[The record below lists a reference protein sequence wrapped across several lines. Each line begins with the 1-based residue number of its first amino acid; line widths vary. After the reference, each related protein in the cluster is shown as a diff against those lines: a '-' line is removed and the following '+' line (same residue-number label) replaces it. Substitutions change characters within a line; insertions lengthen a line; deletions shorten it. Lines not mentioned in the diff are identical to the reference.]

1 MKPAVATTAADV
13 GLYAAKSAVLV
24 AAQLRLGNTATRL
37 LLHMALECWDDED
50 NPGRVPPRRYFGRRE
65 LSAIALGFLA
75 PDNGSDAAFRALQRA
90 TKELVDKGAIVR
102 VRSGGNGAAAEFELQ
117 LPIAKP
123 KRTRGNGY
131 LFPVENREQG
141 SNFWSPQASTF

>member
-1 MKPAVATTAADV
+1 M

-50 NPGRVPPRRYFGRRE
+50 NPARVPPRRYFGRRE

-75 PDNGSDAAFRALQRA
+75 PENGSEAACRAVKRA

-102 VRSGGNGAAAEFELQ
+102 VRHGGNGSAAEFDLQ
-117 LPIAKP
+117 LPISRP
-123 KRTRGNGY
+123 KRTRGDAH
-131 LFPVENREQG
+131 LFPVESGDQG
-141 SNFWSPQASTF
+141 STYWPPQRATF

>member
-1 MKPAVATTAADV
+1 MRRGVSKTEDDV

-24 AAQLRLGNTATRL
+24 AAQLGLGNMATRL

-50 NPGRVPPRRYFGRRE
+50 NPGQVPPRRYFGRRE

-75 PDNGSDAAFRALQRA
+75 PENGSEAAFRAVQRA

-102 VRSGGNGAAAEFELQ
+102 VRHGGNGAAAEFELK

-123 KRTRGNGY
+123 KRTRGSGY
-131 LFPVENREQG
+131 LFPVDNRDQG
-141 SNFWSPQASTF
+141 STFWSPQAATF

>member
-1 MKPAVATTAADV
+1 MTTATSIAETPM

-24 AAQLRLGNTATRL
+24 AAQLGLGNMATRL

-75 PDNGSDAAFRALQRA
+75 PDNGSEAAFRALQRA

-102 VRSGGNGAAAEFELQ
+102 VRHGGNGAAAEFELQ
-117 LPIAKP
+117 LPIVKP
-123 KRTRGNGY
+123 KRSRGGGH
-131 LFPVENREQG
+131 LFPVDNRDQG
-141 SNFWSPQASTF
+141 STFWSSQAATF